1 MTREESVRE
10 MKAAIDE
17 LLQIADLRVDRTKP
31 YNGGGRFMYH
41 PLRSEQG
48 PPVFFTY
55 GATGEEVPHER
66 VREIGRRL
74 HQIGEQ
80 IDPGNGGLVV
90 MQEVSRIIY
99 PQVFPHGSNLE
110 RAWDGV
116 GYWQA

>member
-1 MTREESVRE
+1 MTREESVSE

-31 YNGGGRFMYH
+31 YNGFGRFLYH

-48 PPVFFTY
+48 PPVFFTHD
-55 GATGEEVPHER
+55 ATGAQVPHER
-66 VREIGRRL
+66 VREIGQRL

-80 IDPGNGGLVV
+80 IDPGSGGLAV

-99 PQVFPHGSNLE
+99 PQIFPHGSNLE